1 MNTFKLLF
9 FRMLTVPGFQFWT
22 VMLAGFLFVIQAM
35 ALGFLDIGTWSLYL
49 VNRGFLN
56 ISLDFLGISVL
67 MSWTGYQTL
76 VLTRRKGYGSVFITG
91 VLILILIGL
100 IFGAVSSKSVFFDLL
115 LVGRYVVFFLLPIC
129 FWTVV
134 NRFIP
139 LRLDSLK
146 FVFILCAELFGFSL
160 AGWVVLL
167 TEMSSSTVLICSVF
181 LFLLS
186 FSVLVLLSKL
196 NKIPPETFVQKTG
209 EVQDWTEQ
217 KMVYG
222 IFIISFLF
230 MLGRCLLE
238 YNFMRS
244 LYSLFSPLEYIRQI
258 AFLWGC
264 FGSFGILLI
273 VTFFKIRFLYS
284 ALLGVNLAALG
295 FVIVGVGLLFQTYWA
310 ILIGVLIFL
319 IFSHIY
325 LESFLQLLVRILA
338 VGKVPSIR
346 KKRLVWIQP
355 AGFMAGALFI
365 EYLYPLPYMA
375 VLLIVVGI
383 LLIILLAFVTE
394 TYSVILTNIFRMKVW
409 RNGRIMIASRHVLDL
424 VQKGLKSEDPDE
436 VIYFLKILE
445 LSKRG
450 DYEKYIL
457 KTLKH
462 PHEEARLFALDR
474 LVRSYDADRY
484 LPLLESILK
493 KDSSTRVRQNALMSL
508 IVLTEQ
514 VSGSKSIEKYISFL
528 DSRHLR
534 VGAIKGFLK
543 VGGNQALLA
552 MDGLQ
557 KLVFSKRLADNK
569 AALDIMTEVPNPG
582 LVRLLIPLL
591 KRSDSVLVRRALLA
605 AGALKNPQLLPFIFK
620 ELDDPETQEEALI
633 ALKKFG
639 KQAFPSIER
648 ILNNP
653 NTPLL
658 KQKILVLFLTRLSS
672 GEGKQILLRSLQS
685 SSQKLRK
692 LIIQGMIDSGIFWV
706 HPQKGKL
713 LSGVLRKDF
722 RRIDW
727 MMTFAHR
734 YRQAPSH
741 EMEDAFSFLLRA
753 VKSDILETRIL
764 IFFELLLLKDHPV
777 YVKAIRILLTDQYD
791 KYPAALG
798 ILEDM
803 LPRSLFQKINTIAF
817 LPVEEQKEIVSAPLS
832 IEKIAFDIAGL
843 LVRVPFV
850 PSPWIKATALYCLRK
865 LDCEES
871 LDAVKQVLSKEKN
884 PVVLEA
890 ALWAYARLEKDPDKR
905 HQTVLNLP
913 TSLLVAQSLDE
924 ILVQ

>member
-1 MNTFKLLF
+1 MNMFKSLF
-9 FRMLTVPGFQFWT
+9 LRMLTISGYQFG
-22 VMLAGFLFVIQAM
+22 MLLLTGFLFVIQAIAM
-35 ALGFLDIGTWSLYL
+35 GFLDIGSWSLYL
-49 VNRGFLN
+49 ANRGFLN
-56 ISLDFLGISVL
+56 ISLDFLCVSVL

-91 VLILILIGL
+91 ILILILTGL
-100 IFGAVSSKSVFFDLL
+100 IFGAVSSDPVFFDFLL
-115 LVGRYVVFFLLPIC
+115 IGRYVLFMLLPVC

-134 NRFIP
+134 NRFIS

-146 FVFILCAELFGFSL
+146 FIFVLCAELLGFSL
-160 AGWVVLL
+160 AGFIVLL
-167 TEMSSSTVLICSVF
+167 TGISPTAILIWSLF
-181 LFLLS
+181 LFLGS
-186 FSVLVLLSKL
+186 FAGLALLSIL

-222 IFIISFLF
+222 IFVVSFLF
-230 MLGRCLLE
+230 MLGRCILE
-238 YNFMRS
+238 YGFMRS
-244 LYSLFSPLEYIRQI
+244 LYGLFSPYEYAPQI

-264 FGSFGILLI
+264 FGSLGILLI

-284 ALLGVNLAALG
+284 ALLGVNLAAIG
-295 FVIVGVGLLFQTYWA
+295 FVIAGSGLLFQIYWA
-310 ILIGVLIFL
+310 ILIGVLVFM

-338 VGKVPSIR
+338 VGKAPSIR

-355 AGFMAGALFI
+355 VGFMAGAIFVSYSYHLSCLAI
-365 EYLYPLPYMA
+365 
-375 VLLIVVGI
+375 LLIVVGLSLFI
-383 LLIILLAFVTE
+383 LITLVTKI
-394 TYSVILTNIFRMKVW
+394 YSVILINIFQMKVW
-409 RNGRIMIASRHVLDL
+409 RNGRIIIASRQVLDS
-424 VQKGLKSEDPDE
+424 VQKGLKAKDPNE

-445 LSKRG
+445 RSKRG
-450 DYEKYIL
+450 DYEKYLL

-462 PHEEARLFALDR
+462 PHEEARIFALER
-474 LVRSYDADRY
+474 LTRSYDSDRY
-484 LPLLESILK
+484 VPLLENILK
-493 KDSSTRVRQNALMSL
+493 KDLSVRVRQNALMSL
-508 IVLTEQ
+508 IVLADQT
-514 VSGSKSIEKYISFL
+514 SGSKGIEKYVSFL
-528 DSRHLR
+528 DNRQLR

-591 KRSDSVLVRRALLA
+591 KRSESVLVRRALLA
-605 AGALKNPQLLPFIFK
+605 AGSFKHPQLLPFIFK
-620 ELDDPETQEEALI
+620 ELDDPETQEEALV
-633 ALKKFG
+633 ALKQFG

-648 ILNNP
+648 ILNNS

-658 KQKILVLFLTRLSS
+658 KQKILVLFLTRLPS

-713 LSGVLRKDF
+713 LSDVLRKDF

-727 MMTFAHR
+727 MMTFTRR
-734 YRQAPSH
+734 YRQAPTH

-753 VKSDILETRIL
+753 IKADISETRIL

-798 ILEDM
+798 VLEDM
-803 LPRSLFQKINTIAF
+803 LPRPLFQKINTIAF
-817 LPVEEQKEIVSAPLS
+817 LPLEEQKEVVSAPLS
-832 IEKIAFDIAGL
+832 IEKVAFDIAGI

-850 PSPWIKATALYCLRK
+850 SSPWVKATALYCLRK

-871 LDAVKQVLSKEKN
+871 LEAVKQVLSKEKN

-890 ALWAYARLEKDPDKR
+890 ALWAYARLEKDPDIR

-913 TSLLVAQSLDE
+913 TSLLVRQSLDE